1 METIK
6 DIKELKRKLERW
18 SNGSVGLVHTRGP
31 LNEGHIEM
39 IKAARKE
46 NFFVVVSNIVLQR
59 EFNDVKEYELYP
71 RYCAEDERKA
81 TLSGADF
88 FFVPE
93 VEAFECMDSV
103 IGIKIKDH
111 LKEELNGQG
120 RPHYYEEQ
128 LTTLV
133 KLFNIVEPKNFYMCD
148 EDLQQVY
155 FIERVLKQLHY
166 DCNLKV
172 LPAIRDENQLLL
184 DSRKEYLKQDEKN
197 QVNRLGKIFAK
208 AQTAYAKGMT
218 SSRKIKW
225 HVENE
230 LSDLYLCQLEFV
242 EIVEPERLRKIE
254 TIINE
259 AILMIG
265 VKVGKITIY
274 DYVRLKKEIN

>member
-1 METIK
+1 
-6 DIKELKRKLERW
+6 
-18 SNGSVGLVHTRGP
+18 
-31 LNEGHIEM
+31 
-39 IKAARKE
+39 
-46 NFFVVVSNIVLQR
+46 
-59 EFNDVKEYELYP
+59 
-71 RYCAEDERKA
+71 
-81 TLSGADF
+81 
-88 FFVPE
+88 
-93 VEAFECMDSV
+93 
-103 IGIKIKDH
+103 
-111 LKEELNGQG
+111 
-120 RPHYYEEQ
+120 
-128 LTTLV
+128 
-133 KLFNIVEPKNFYMCD
+133 MCD